1 MDFKGREM
9 FVNIIEVLKDNAN
22 TYAEKI
28 ALEDEDKSLSWK
40 ELDES
45 SDSIA
50 QSFLKMGYE
59 KGCHIGLSGKNSI
72 VWVEIFL
79 GILKFGGIPV
89 LLNTQWKI
97 CELKKIVEH
106 CDIECIVYDDNI
118 NTINKLC
125 NDDVRCIC
133 FSEAKANIL
142 NCPDV
147 ERVDINANDTACIIF
162 TSGSTSMPKAV
173 MLSHGNVLSNSSSIV
188 KALHWNS
195 EDKMCICVP
204 MFHCFGLTAGLL
216 SGIVSKACIYIMGD
230 FRNKKVFEAITTKK
244 CNILSGVPSMFLIF
258 YEKYG
263 DRSFLGLKSGIIAGS
278 PILLNDYRKILAMF
292 PKMKLLTSYGQSET
306 SPCVTVSDWDTDI
319 ENMPI
324 HSGKA
329 IEGVSVKIDSDF
341 VIESEENILC
351 GEILVKGVNVMQGYY
366 NNPIENEK
374 IFTDDGWLRTG
385 DLGYLDSDGNLYIK
399 ARKKDVIIKLGEKI
413 SPMEIEEVVY
423 KIDGIKHAKVCGIP
437 EKIVQ
442 EEVALCIVTDRDISD
457 EYIIEYLKQYL
468 SEYKLPKKIFRFD
481 SFPSTSNGKIDIAA
495 LKNKI
500 NGILDKGENQCQ
512 NAILQNNMN

>member
-1 MDFKGREM
+1 M
-9 FVNIIEVLKDNAN
+9 FVNIIEVLKDNAIK
-22 TYAEKI
+22 YADNI

-40 ELDES
+40 ELDKS

-50 QSFLKMGYE
+50 QIFLKMGYE
-59 KGCHIGLSGKNSI
+59 KGCHIGLSGKNS
-72 VWVEIFL
+72 VEWAEIFL

-89 LLNTQWKI
+89 LLNTQWKT
-97 CELKKIVEH
+97 CELEKIVEH
-106 CDIECIVYDDNI
+106 CDIECIIYDNNI
-118 NTINKLC
+118 TTMNKLC
-125 NDDVRCIC
+125 SDKVKCIC
-133 FSEAKANIL
+133 FSEVNGNIIFSSDIKACNA
-142 NCPDV
+142 
-147 ERVDINANDTACIIF
+147 DINAKDTACIIF
-162 TSGSTSMPKAV
+162 TSGSTAMPKAV
-173 MLSHGNVLSNSSSIV
+173 MLSHENILSNSSSIV

-204 MFHCFGLTAGLL
+204 MFHCFGLTAGLI
-216 SGIVSKACIYIMGD
+216 SGIVSKAFVYIIGN
-230 FRNKKVFEAITTKK
+230 FRNKKVFEAITIKK

-329 IEGVSVKIDSDF
+329 IDGVSVKIDSDF
-341 VIESEENILC
+341 VLKDGENILC

-385 DLGYLDSDGNLYIK
+385 DLGYLDRDGNLYVK
-399 ARKKDVIIKLGEKI
+399 ARKKDIIIKLGEKI

-500 NGILDKGENQCQ
+500 NRILDKGENQCQ

>member
-1 MDFKGREM
+1 
-9 FVNIIEVLKDNAN
+9 LK
-22 TYAEKI
+22 T
-28 ALEDEDKSLSWK
+28 
-40 ELDES
+40 
-45 SDSIA
+45 
-50 QSFLKMGYE
+50 
-59 KGCHIGLSGKNSI
+59 
-72 VWVEIFL
+72 
-79 GILKFGGIPV
+79 
-89 LLNTQWKI
+89 

-106 CDIECIVYDDNI
+106 CDIECIIYDDNI
-118 NTINKLC
+118 TTINKLC
-125 NDDVRCIC
+125 SDKVKCIC
-133 FSEAKANIL
+133 FSEVKDNIVFPSDIKACNA
-142 NCPDV
+142 
-147 ERVDINANDTACIIF
+147 DINAKDTACIIF

-173 MLSHGNVLSNSSSIV
+173 MLSHENILSNSSSIV

-204 MFHCFGLTAGLL
+204 MFHCFGLTAGLI
-216 SGIVSKACIYIMGD
+216 SGIVSKACVYIIGD

-263 DRSFLGLKSGIIAGS
+263 DRRFFGLKSGIIAGS

-324 HSGKA
+324 HCGKA

-341 VIESEENILC
+341 VLKEGENILC
-351 GEILVKGVNVMQGYY
+351 GEVLVKGINVMQGYY
-366 NNPIENEK
+366 KNPIENEK
-374 IFTDDGWLRTG
+374 IFTNDGWLRTG

-399 ARKKDVIIKLGEKI
+399 ARKKDVIIKLGEK
-413 SPMEIEEVVY
+413 
-423 KIDGIKHAKVCGIP
+423 
-437 EKIVQ
+437 KIVQ
-442 EEVALCIVTDRDISD
+442 EEVALCIVTDREISD

-500 NGILDKGENQCQ
+500 NRILDKGENQCQ